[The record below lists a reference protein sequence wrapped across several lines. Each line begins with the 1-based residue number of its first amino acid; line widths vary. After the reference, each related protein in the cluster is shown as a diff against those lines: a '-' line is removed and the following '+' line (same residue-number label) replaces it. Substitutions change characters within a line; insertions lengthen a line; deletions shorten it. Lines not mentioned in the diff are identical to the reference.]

1 MRATDSHAYLPLLKQ
16 QLAEGRVTR
25 RDFLRTATLL
35 GVSASTAY
43 GLAGLPLEGALVG
56 GARADMPRGGTLRI
70 GMAVQD
76 ISNPHRYEWL
86 EHNIARNVCEYL
98 TKTAHDNVTRP
109 YLLSDWKAS
118 DDLKTWTLHLR
129 QDVSWHNGRAF
140 TSDDVI
146 WNLKH
151 VLADETGSS
160 VAGLM
165 QGYMLEEYEE
175 GGSKHR
181 RLWDS
186 NAIEKVDSHTVR
198 LNCKM
203 AQLAVPEH
211 LFHYPLLM
219 LDPEEGGLLK
229 PGSNGTGAFELV
241 EHEVGKISVLQARK
255 DYWGDGPY
263 LDRIEF
269 VDLGE
274 DPGAAINALAS
285 KQVHGLYLVDIL
297 QLEALKFLPHVEL
310 CHVLTADTAV
320 LRGKVTQEPFNDPR
334 VRQAMRLAVDPEV
347 TQQIILGEYGLSAEH
362 HHVSPVHP
370 EYAKLPPIG
379 RDLAA
384 AKRLLQEA
392 GHADGIDL
400 GKIDCKSDPSWEF
413 NAVQAIVEQ
422 WKEAGIRCQI
432 NLMPA
437 SDFWKV
443 WNTTPLGFTEWLHR
457 PLGVMVL
464 ELAYRS
470 GVPWNESDYSNAD
483 FDRLL
488 EKAGGILDAE
498 ERRAVMQEIQI
509 MLQNDGPI
517 VQPLWR
523 STMTAMDKRVK
534 GFQMHPTRYIFGNEL
549 ALET

>member
-1 MRATDSHAYLPLLKQ
+1 MREMDSHAYLSLLRNE
-16 QLAEGRVTR
+16 LAEGRMTR
-25 RDFLRTATLL
+25 REFLRSATLL
-35 GVSASTAY
+35 GISASAAY
-43 GLAGLPLEGALVG
+43 GFAGLPMEGALLS
-56 GARADMPRGGTLRI
+56 AAQADLPKGGTLRI

-76 ISNPHRYEWL
+76 ISTPHRYEWL
-86 EHNIARNVCEYL
+86 EHNIARNLCEYL
-98 TKTAHDNVTRP
+98 TKTGHDNITRP
-109 YLLSDWKAS
+109 YLLSGWKAS

-129 QDVSWHNGRAF
+129 KDVKWHSGRAF
-140 TSDDVI
+140 TADDVI
-146 WNLKH
+146 WNIEH
-151 VLADETGSS
+151 VLVGEAASS
-160 VAGLM
+160 VTGLM
-165 QGYMLEEYEE
+165 QGYLLEEYEE
-175 GGSKHR
+175 GGEKRR

-186 NAIEKVDSHTVR
+186 NAIEKLDSHTLR
-198 LNCKM
+198 LNCKE

-211 LFHYPLLM
+211 LFHYPFLI
-219 LDPEEGGLLK
+219 LDPEEGGTLK

-241 EHEVGKISVLQARK
+241 EHEVGKKSVLRARE
-255 DYWGDGPY
+255 DYWGEGPY
-263 LDRIEF
+263 LDGIEF

-285 KQVHGLYLVDIL
+285 QAIHGLYTVDIL
-297 QLEALKFLPHVEL
+297 QLEALKFLPHVEVY
-310 CHVLTADTAV
+310 HIPTADTAV
-320 LRGKVTQEPFNDPR
+320 VRGKVTESPFNHLR
-334 VRQAMRLAVDPEV
+334 VRQAMRLAVDPDI

-370 EYAKLPPIG
+370 EYAKLPPFR
-379 RDLAA
+379 RDVAA

-392 GHADGIDL
+392 GYTDGIDI
-400 GKIDCKSDPSWEF
+400 GRIDCKSDPSWEF

-422 WKEAGIRCQI
+422 WKDAGIRCQI

-437 SDFWKV
+437 SEFWKV

-464 ELAYRS
+464 ELAYRT
-470 GVPWNESDYSNAD
+470 GVSWNESNYSNAD

-488 EKAGGILDAE
+488 SKAGGILDAD
-498 ERRAVMQEIQI
+498 ERRAVMYDLQEI
-509 MLQNDGPI
+509 LQRDGPI